1 MSKRTTPASKTTPE
15 TPTPRRRASNPAVDQ
30 IPADAPKA
38 PRTRRKASTTDMAVA
53 ADASPSTGTPQP
65 SHDEI
70 AIRAYFISIEQ
81 GADPLAAWLRAER
94 ELTTA

>member
-30 IPADAPKA
+30 TPADAPKA

-53 ADASPSTGTPQP
+53 ADASPSTATSQP

>member
-1 MSKRTTPASKTTPE
+1 MSKRTTPASKTPE
-15 TPTPRRRASNPAVDQ
+15 TPTPRRRATPPAVVTA
-30 IPADAPKA
+30 PAEAPKA
-38 PRTRRKASTTDMAVA
+38 PRTRRKASTTEVTSA
-53 ADASPSTGTPQP
+53 AEAAASAATLQP
-65 SHDEI
+65 SHDAI